1 MRKKS
6 LFLAALLAAGALI
19 LTACGSNNDDDST
32 GHMPGMGTSGPM
44 SSGGSMMSN
53 FNDADVTFATDM
65 ITHHRQAVE
74 MAQLAA
80 TRAKSPEVK
89 DLAASIESA
98 QGPEIQTMSGW
109 LRSWGHAV
117 PEEMTGMD
125 MSGSMPGM
133 MSMEDMTM
141 LQGMSGTSFDH
152 KFLQM
157 MIAHHRGAIEMA
169 RTERSDG
176 ENSEAKVLAAQIQEA
191 QTAEISQMQG
201 LLK

>member
-19 LTACGSNNDDDST
+19 LTACGSNSDDDST

-65 ITHHRQAVE
+65 ITHHRQAVD

-125 MSGSMPGM
+125 MSGSMSGM

-141 LQGMSGTSFDH
+141 LEGLSGTSFDH

-176 ENSEAKVLAAQIQEA
+176 ENSEAKALAAQIQEA